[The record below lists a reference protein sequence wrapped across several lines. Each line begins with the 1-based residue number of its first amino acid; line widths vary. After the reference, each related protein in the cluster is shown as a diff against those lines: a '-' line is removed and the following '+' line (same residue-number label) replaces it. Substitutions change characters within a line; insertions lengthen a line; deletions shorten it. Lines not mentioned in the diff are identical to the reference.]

1 MNTIKIAIV
10 QIENNIEDV
19 KKNVQK
25 TIGYIEEAA
34 KSGAKYIAFGECALT
49 GYTSDVNKLKTI
61 SFNDDI
67 FISLIDACMRNEV
80 TLFTGANL
88 SIDDKIYNSYIMIK
102 DTGEKEIYHKSH
114 LGKKEMLIFEKG
126 NNLNSFETNDAIFG
140 TAICIESHIPEMFLS
155 HSIRGAEVML
165 LPFASPINCGGRKD
179 IWNKYIPSRGYDF
192 SQYIVCVNLTG
203 TSNNLQ
209 FEGGLMVTDPKGNV
223 LYENYDREEKMA
235 VVTLN
240 NEKINK
246 IRNKDS
252 KVNYIA
258 RRQVELYR
266 L

>member
-10 QIENNIEDV
+10 QMENNIEDV

-25 TIGYIEEAA
+25 TICYIEEAA
-34 KSGAKYIAFGECALT
+34 KNNAKYIAFGECALT
-49 GYTSDVNKLKTI
+49 GYTSDANKLKTI
-61 SFNDDI
+61 NFDDDI
-67 FISLIDACMRNEV
+67 FISLIDACMRNKV

-102 DTGEKEIYHKSH
+102 ATGEKEIYHKSH
-114 LGKKEMLIFEKG
+114 LGKKESLIFEKG
-126 NNLNSFETNDAIFG
+126 GNLNSFETSDAIFG

-192 SQYIVCVNLTG
+192 SQYIICMNLTG
-203 TSNNLQ
+203 VSYGLLYD
-209 FEGGLMVTDPKGNV
+209 GGVMVTDPKGNV
-223 LYENYDREEKMA
+223 IYENYDREEKMA

-240 NEKINK
+240 NVKINK

-258 RRQVELYR
+258 RRRVELYQI
-266 L
+266 